1 MPVNFC
7 FFAFVFFGGS
17 NRKVGSI
24 PIIIGNPPTGLHLVC
39 KITTHASKR
48 KFFVDAYGMN
58 MYLWYMEKGLK
69 KLARGPLHSL
79 KTLNFFLLCKWD
91 HWESRKEFPNPM
103 FIIHP
108 WSQPSTPIERLSKKL
123 TWIQASSM
131 DFTVRG
137 LKSGKAQPTFAFL
150 IKMAL
155 SLFCIACKRVLPFPT
170 QY

>member
-79 KTLNFFLLCKWD
+79 KTLTSFYYVSEIIENLERNFQIQCSSSI
-91 HWESRKEFPNPM
+91 HGPNPQPPLKGWAKSSLGSKPP
-103 FIIHP
+103 P
-108 WSQPSTPIERLSKKL
+108 WTSLWEGWNLEKLS
-123 TWIQASSM
+123 
-131 DFTVRG
+131 
-137 LKSGKAQPTFAFL
+137 P
-150 IKMAL
+150 L
-155 SLFCIACKRVLPFPT
+155 SHFS
-170 QY
+170 

>member
-1 MPVNFC
+1 MPVIFC

-79 KTLNFFLLCKWD
+79 KTLTSFYYVSEIIENLERNFQIQCSSSI
-91 HWESRKEFPNPM
+91 HGPNPL
-103 FIIHP
+103 
-108 WSQPSTPIERLSKKL
+108 PSHWKAEQKAHLDPSLLHGLHCEKVEIWKSSAHFRISHKDGSLSIL
-123 TWIQASSM
+123 YC
-131 DFTVRG
+131 
-137 LKSGKAQPTFAFL
+137 L
-150 IKMAL
+150 
-155 SLFCIACKRVLPFPT
+155 
-170 QY
+170 